1 MVLVDMHA
9 MLTALTDASETS
21 GVKMVMLKT
30 PCYRK
35 YILQQYFYAVLALL
49 ADALEDLFWRRCVS
63 VTNDN
68 VSNPSSSAIVM
79 AANAQ

>member
-30 PCYRK
+30 PCTAMAGYTTPPLSQHSVPRAELGRK
-35 YILQQYFYAVLALL
+35 MLPVNLLQTTPQSKLSGTVL
-49 ADALEDLFWRRCVS
+49 
-63 VTNDN
+63 NN
-68 VSNPSSSAIVM
+68 VL
-79 AANAQ
+79 